1 MLHNQ
6 QYALLSVNTFKLHD
20 AKCFK
25 RYSECIFDRG
35 VGTPNFRGGGG
46 FAHKWQISLPLDLL
60 KAWKRYPPL
69 AATSEEG
76 ETRLSSSRAR
86 EFRSVWLK

>member
-1 MLHNQ
+1 MLFFLSI
-6 QYALLSVNTFKLHD
+6 LLNYMTQNVSSVTQNASLTG
-20 AKCFK
+20 
-25 RYSECIFDRG
+25 G
-35 VGTPNFRGGGG
+35 VVPLILRRG

-76 ETRLSSSRAR
+76 ETRLSSSLAR

>member
-1 MLHNQ
+1 MLFFLSI
-6 QYALLSVNTFKLHD
+6 LLNYMTQNVSSVTQNASLTGGLVPL
-20 AKCFK
+20 
-25 RYSECIFDRG
+25 IL
-35 VGTPNFRGGGG
+35 GGGG
-46 FAHKWQISLPLDLL
+46 FAHKWQISLPIDLL

-69 AATSEEG
+69 ASTSEEG

>member
-1 MLHNQ
+1 MLFFLSI
-6 QYALLSVNTFKLHD
+6 LLNYMTQNVSSVTQNASLTGGLVPL
-20 AKCFK
+20 
-25 RYSECIFDRG
+25 IL
-35 VGTPNFRGGGG
+35 GGG
-46 FAHKWQISLPLDLL
+46 FAHKWQISLPIDLL

>member
-1 MLHNQ
+1 MLFFLSI
-6 QYALLSVNTFKLHD
+6 LLNYMTQNVSSVTQNASLT
-20 AKCFK
+20 
-25 RYSECIFDRG
+25 
-35 VGTPNFRGGGG
+35 GGLVPLILGGEGG